1 MSALRHLSY
10 VMGVGGD
17 ESAPDEETPHR
28 HHHHR
33 HLHHHHHEKK
43 DYTVAPTGGNVP
55 VKIPS
60 DEEAQR
66 HRHRHRRRR
75 ASTAPEDNVPR
86 PLRVIDPDFEP
97 KKSRPHKRS
106 SVSSNGTTNSDS
118 SAASSG
124 GIEIRGDRRSHGE
137 SRECPPA
144 CK

>member
-10 VMGVGGD
+10 VMGGD
-17 ESAPDEETPHR
+17 GSPPDEEIPHR
-28 HHHHR
+28 HHHR

-43 DYTVAPTGGNVP
+43 DYTVTPTGGNVP

-75 ASTAPEDNVPR
+75 ASTAPEDNVPQS
-86 PLRVIDPDFEP
+86 LRVIDPEFEP
-97 KKSRPHKRS
+97 GGSRRHKPS
-106 SVSSNGTTNSDS
+106 SVSSSGANSSDLS
-118 SAASSG
+118 VASSG
-124 GIEIRGDRRSHGE
+124 GVEIRGDGRSHGE
-137 SRECPPA
+137 SRRSPPP